1 MYFLWSLTTQ
11 RKNPLKYRLTL
22 YSLTSECIFSILFS
36 IHLLRCWQ
44 GEFVYQS
51 RTFQASDHFL
61 YSRDLTV
68 GFRGDSIGRIK
79 MLVTSR
85 GWRVNINGYEENQA
99 LRFRRRENNNCKQK
113 GQENTFWGWNAK
125 YPPYFIIYSST
136 TDRRSTDEIVCHIS
150 SHFIFIRKL
159 WRYGTIQINRSLSLS
174 LSLHLYRYR
183 FRHGHYW
190 S

>member
-1 MYFLWSLTTQ
+1 M
-11 RKNPLKYRLTL
+11 KYRLTL
-22 YSLTSECIFSILFS
+22 YSLKLECIFSILFS

-51 RTFQASDHFL
+51 RVFQAGDHFL

-68 GFRGDSIGRIK
+68 WFRGDCVGRIK

-85 GWRVNINGYEENQA
+85 GWRVNKDGYEENQA
-99 LRFRRRENNNCKQK
+99 LRFRRRENNSFKQK
-113 GQENTFWGWNAK
+113 GQENIFLGWNAK

-150 SHFIFIRKL
+150 SHFIFIRNL
-159 WRYGTIQINRSLSLS
+159 WRYGTVQINRSLSLFIS
-174 LSLHLYRYR
+174 RTLYRYR
-183 FRHGHYW
+183 FRNEHYW